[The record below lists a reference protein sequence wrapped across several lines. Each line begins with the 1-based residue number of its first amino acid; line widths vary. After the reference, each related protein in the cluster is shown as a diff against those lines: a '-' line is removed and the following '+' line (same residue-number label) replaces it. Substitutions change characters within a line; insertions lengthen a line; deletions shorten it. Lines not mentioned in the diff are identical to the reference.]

1 MVSLDPSTH
10 TTDTY
15 NKQHTLR
22 CTRGTNHTSRHLPYV
37 TAVVCVSLYPRSR
50 SPISGPYL
58 NVRLWSRRGRRM
70 LDGSGRPFC
79 SASAATWRQVRRV
92 RVCLRSNTDS
102 ARVRVVS
109 ITGCRACGGG
119 MPAGE
124 RPLALPTRSLPLPSS
139 LDLPLSKGGSIV
151 LRLLFSSRSF
161 SVTTHES
168 HGQLRELFEETKRTV
183 CHAGGQLVV

>member
-22 CTRGTNHTSRHLPYV
+22 CTRGMNHTSRHLPYV
-37 TAVVCVSLYPRSR
+37 TAVVCVSLHPRSR

-58 NVRLWSRRGRRM
+58 RVNVRLWSRRGRRM

-102 ARVRVVS
+102 ARDSARVRVVS
-109 ITGCRACGGG
+109 ITGCRACGG

-124 RPLALPTRSLPLPSS
+124 RPLALPTRSLPLRSS

-168 HGQLRELFEETKRTV
+168 HG
-183 CHAGGQLVV
+183 